1 MGRRKV
7 RRVRRVRRL
16 AHPLSGRLVILGL
29 TTALGLGL
37 VGVPVASGDP
47 GDGNGGSTG
56 GAFPSQEQ
64 VDRAKAR
71 AEQKAHDVGAI
82 KARLLL
88 ANQRLDAANVRAEQA
103 SEAYNGAMWR
113 LEQAKQAYRQARA
126 DAEHARR
133 TVASQ
138 RNRIGA
144 LVAQSYQN
152 GGDLTALNA
161 MMSADGP
168 QGVMDQYVAF
178 QGASSSLQADYK
190 RFAAADALAQVFEG
204 KARHAKAE
212 QVRLAAKAARA
223 RDAAVA
229 SADAAQAEATDIAA
243 EKEKLITQLAA
254 AQNISVDLARK
265 RQAALEEIARKR
277 AEERARLAAVA
288 EAKAKAAA
296 EAKARAEAE
305 EKRKVAEE
313 AARKK
318 AAEEKA
324 AQEKARAKSKS
335 GGGNGTGSAGG
346 SGGGSGSDDPPS
358 DPTPPTPP
366 PTPDP
371 PAPPAPSGGVGAAIA
386 YARGQL
392 GEPYRWGATGPTS
405 WDCSGLTMRAWESAG
420 KYLPHYSVAQ
430 YDAGTPIPV
439 GEAKAGDLLFWTSNG
454 RPSGIHHVALYLGDG
469 DFIEAPHT
477 GADVRYNSI
486 YAWYPDFAVRL

>member
-1 MGRRKV
+1 MASPV
-7 RRVRRVRRL
+7 
-16 AHPLSGRLVILGL
+16 SGRLAILCL

-37 VGVPVASGDP
+37 VVPVASGDP
-47 GDGNGGSTG
+47 GDGSGSGG
-56 GAFPSQEQ
+56 GAFPSQDQ

-88 ANQRLDAANVRAEQA
+88 ANQRMDAANVRAEQA
-103 SEAYNGAMWR
+103 SEAYNGAMWH
-113 LEQAKQAYRQARA
+113 LEQAKQAYRQARR
-126 DAEHARR
+126 DAAHARR

-178 QGASSSLQADYK
+178 QGASTSLQADYK

-212 QVRLAAKAARA
+212 QVRLAAKAQQA
-223 RDAAVA
+223 RDRAAA
-229 SADAAQAEATDIAA
+229 SAEAAQAEATDIAA
-243 EKEKLITQLAA
+243 EKDRLISQLAA
-254 AQNISVDLARK
+254 AQDISVALARK

-277 AEERARLAAVA
+277 AEERARRAAIA

-296 EAKARAEAE
+296 EAKARAEAAA
-305 EKRKVAEE
+305 KQKAAEE
-313 AARKK
+313 AARKR
-318 AAEEKA
+318 AAEKA
-324 AQEKARAKSKS
+324 ARDKSR
-335 GGGNGTGSAGG
+335 GSAGD
-346 SGGGSGSDDPPS
+346 GGGSGSGDGGGNGGGSGADTPS
-358 DPTPPTPP
+358 DPAPTPP
-366 PTPDP
+366 PAPG
-371 PAPPAPSGGVGAAIA
+371 PPAPSGGVDAVIA
-386 YARGQL
+386 YAKSQL
-392 GEPYRWGATGPTS
+392 GEPYQWGATGPSS
-405 WDCSGLTMRAWESAG
+405 WDCSGLTMQAWAAAG
-420 KYLPHYSVAQ
+420 RYLPHYSGAQ

-439 GEAKAGDLLFWTSNG
+439 SDAKPGDLLFWTSNG
-454 RPSGIHHVALYLGDG
+454 RPSGIHHVAIYLGGG

-477 GADVRYNSI
+477 GANVRYNSI

>member
-1 MGRRKV
+1 MASPLHG
-7 RRVRRVRRL
+7 RL
-16 AHPLSGRLVILGL
+16 AILCL
-29 TTALGLGL
+29 TTALGFGL

-47 GDGNGGSTG
+47 GVGDPGKGSG
-56 GAFPSQEQ
+56 GAFPSQDQ

-82 KARLLL
+82 KARLLM
-88 ANQRLDAANVRAEQA
+88 ANQRLDAANLRAEQA
-103 SEAYNGAMWR
+103 SEAYNGAMWH

-126 DAEHARR
+126 DAAHARR

-178 QGASSSLQADYK
+178 QGASTSLQADYK

-204 KARHAKAE
+204 KARRAKAE
-212 QVRLAAKAARA
+212 QVRLAAKAQQA
-223 RDAAVA
+223 RDHAAA
-229 SADAAQAEATDIAA
+229 SAEAAQAEASNIAT
-243 EKEKLITQLAA
+243 EKDRLISQLAA

-277 AEERARLAAVA
+277 AEERARLAAIA

-296 EAKARAEAE
+296 EAKARAEATA
-305 EKRKVAEE
+305 KQQAAE
-313 AARKK
+313 AAARRK

-324 AQEKARAKSKS
+324 AEKAAQDKAARDKTPQGNGSS
-335 GGGNGTGSAGG
+335 GSGNGGGNG
-346 SGGGSGSDDPPS
+346 GSDDPPS
-358 DPTPPTPP
+358 DPTPPPAP
-366 PTPDP
+366 QP
-371 PAPPAPSGGVGAAIA
+371 PAPQPPAPSGGADAVIA
-386 YARGQL
+386 FAKAQL
-392 GEPYRWGATGPTS
+392 GEPYRWGSTGPSS
-405 WDCSGLTMRAWESAG
+405 WDCSGLTMQAWAAAG
-420 KYLPHYSVAQ
+420 KYLPHYSGAQ

-439 GEAKAGDLLFWTSNG
+439 SDAKPGDLLFWTSNG
-454 RPSGIHHVALYLGDG
+454 RPSGIHHVAIYLGGG

-477 GADVRYNSI
+477 GANVRYNSI

>member
-7 RRVRRVRRL
+7 RRVLPVRRL
-16 AHPLSGRLVILGL
+16 APLSGRLAILGL

-47 GDGNGGSTG
+47 GAGNGGGSG

-82 KARLLL
+82 KARLLM

-113 LEQAKQAYRQARA
+113 LERAEQAYRQARA

-152 GGDLTALNA
+152 GGDLSALNA
-161 MMSADGP
+161 MMNADGP

-178 QGASSSLQADYK
+178 QGASTSLQADYK

-212 QVRLAAKAARA
+212 QVRLAAKAAQA

-229 SADAAQAEATDIAA
+229 SADAAQAEATEIAA
-243 EKEKLITQLAA
+243 EKEKLITELAA

-277 AEERARLAAVA
+277 AEERARLAAIA
-288 EAKAKAAA
+288 EAKAQAEAAARRKAQEKAAA
-296 EAKARAEAE
+296 EA
-305 EKRKVAEE
+305 
-313 AARKK
+313 ARKR
-318 AAEEKA
+318 AADEKA
-324 AQEKARAKSKS
+324 AQDKAAREKAQDAGQT
-335 GGGNGTGSAGG
+335 GGAS
-346 SGGGSGSDDPPS
+346 GGSGSDDPPS
-358 DPTPPTPP
+358 DPTPPPTPEP
-366 PTPDP
+366 PT
-371 PAPPAPSGGVGAAIA
+371 PPAPSGGVGAAIA
-386 YARGQL
+386 YAKQQL

-405 WDCSGLTMRAWESAG
+405 WDCSGLTMRAWAAAG

-430 YDAGTPIPV
+430 YDAGAPIPV
-439 GEAKAGDLLFWTSNG
+439 GEARAGDLLFWTSNG

-477 GADVRYNSI
+477 GANVRFNSI

>member
-7 RRVRRVRRL
+7 RRVRPVRRL
-16 AHPLSGRLVILGL
+16 AHPLSRRLAILGL

-47 GDGNGGSTG
+47 GDGNGGSSG

-82 KARLLL
+82 KARLLM

-103 SEAYNGAMWR
+103 SEAYNGAMWH

-152 GGDLTALNA
+152 GGDLSALNA

-178 QGASSSLQADYK
+178 QGASTSLQADYK

-277 AEERARLAAVA
+277 AEERARLAAIA

-305 EKRKVAEE
+305 AKQKAAAAE

-318 AAEEKA
+318 AADEKA
-324 AQEKARAKSKS
+324 AQDKAAREKAS
-335 GGGNGTGSAGG
+335 GQGQDRRWERLRQRRPAVRPHPA
-346 SGGGSGSDDPPS
+346 DAA
-358 DPTPPTPP
+358 
-366 PTPDP
+366 PDP
-371 PAPPAPSGGVGAAIA
+371 GRRRRRPRRAVGWAPRSPTRSSSSASPTAGAPPARP
-386 YARGQL
+386 RG
-392 GEPYRWGATGPTS
+392 T
-405 WDCSGLTMRAWESAG
+405 
-420 KYLPHYSVAQ
+420 
-430 YDAGTPIPV
+430 
-439 GEAKAGDLLFWTSNG
+439 
-454 RPSGIHHVALYLGDG
+454 
-469 DFIEAPHT
+469 AP
-477 GADVRYNSI
+477 G
-486 YAWYPDFAVRL
+486 